1 MQPSVWF
8 VGTDMRVQLASL
20 RSSTMA
26 TGTYLNNSTGVT
38 AKVWRALST
47 ASTADMVYS
56 AALTATTAATG
67 TYGLVVHSTDHQ
79 MPRRTVGMVVL
90 TVRSG
95 GFDREWRPVFRVD
108 TGRY

>member
-1 MQPSVWF
+1 MQPSIWF
-8 VGTDMRVQLASL
+8 VGTDMRINLSAL

-26 TGTYLNNSTGVT
+26 SGTYLTNSTGVT
-38 AKVWRALST
+38 ARVWRSLST
-47 ASTADMVYS
+47 ASTGDMVFS
-56 AALTATTAATG
+56 GTLSPTTAGTG
-67 TYGLVVHSTDHQ
+67 SYGLVVQSTDHA

-90 TVRSG
+90 KVRTA